1 MVTVEKLLQH
11 ADVMVVRAGRD
22 DLAQRLT
29 NARQRWEDPSVR
41 VFVVGEFKQGKST
54 LVNAL
59 INAPLCPVGT
69 DVTTSVATMVSAG
82 DEPSAELV
90 YSAPSLT
97 GREEAPQLRRVPIPI
112 DEVAQHVSQ
121 QHNPDN
127 TAHLLYAHAK
137 LPRALLAD
145 GLTLVDT
152 PGVGGLNSSHAAA
165 TMSALPQADALLFVS
180 DGSAEYSDAEL
191 EFLAAALRLCPNAAA
206 VMTKTDLY
214 PEWRR
219 IVEINRGHLA
229 RAGLDMPLI
238 PVSARLRLIAA
249 RTNDAALNEESGFP
263 ALVRHLRIEVVGDAR
278 ALGARAAANDVTG
291 VVENLRAQWQPELA
305 ALNDPESL
313 PRITAELDTARNR
326 AQELRDRSSRWQTTL
341 SDGIADIMS
350 DLEHDLRDR
359 LRAVGREAEA
369 SIDLGDPGEDWE
381 KTTAW
386 LDERIQLAL
395 SETFVWAEDSLAW
408 LADQVARHFEAS
420 AHDTLIGIDV
430 GNTGGLLDRV
440 IGLGDLDLHEVG
452 PLRKVLIGMRGSY
465 GGVLMFGLLTG
476 FAGMALVNP
485 ISIGAGVLLGGRTYL
500 DDKEN
505 RLRSRR
511 AEAKNLV
518 RRRIDD
524 TIFQVNKNL
533 KDRLRWAQRQIRDHY
548 TTVATE
554 LHTSLAES
562 MKVAVATATASKA
575 ERERRIPWLT
585 KQLALLDQLAREVA
599 ELGGPAA
606 LPAEVSA

>member
-1 MVTVEKLLQH
+1 MVTVEKMLEH
-11 ADVMVVRAGRD
+11 ADVMVARAERP
-22 DLAQRLT
+22 DLAQRLA
-29 NARQRWEDPSVR
+29 NASRRWQDPSIR

-90 YSAPSLT
+90 YSAPSLP
-97 GREEAPQLRRVPIPI
+97 GHEEAPRLRRVPIPI

-121 QHNPDN
+121 RHNPDN
-127 TAHLLYAHAK
+127 TSHLLYVHAR
-137 LPRALLAD
+137 LPRPLLAD

-229 RAGLDMPLI
+229 RAGLAMPLI

-249 RTNDAALNEESGFP
+249 RTNDATLNEESGFS
-263 ALVRHLRIEVVGDAR
+263 ALVRHLRLDVVGNAR
-278 ALGARAAANDVTG
+278 ALGATAAANDVMG

-305 ALNDPESL
+305 AYNDPQSL
-313 PRITAELDTARNR
+313 PRITAELDTAKAR
-326 AQELRDRSSRWQTTL
+326 AQELKERSSRWQITL
-341 SDGIADIMS
+341 SDGIADIVS
-350 DLEHDLRDR
+350 DLEHDLRER

-369 SIDLGDPGEDWE
+369 SIDMGDPGQDWE
-381 KTTAW
+381 QVTAW

-408 LADQVARHFEAS
+408 LADQVAQHFEAS
-420 AHDTLIGIDV
+420 AHDTLVGIDV

-440 IGLGDLDLHEVG
+440 TGLGDLDRHEVS
-452 PLRKVLIGMRGSY
+452 PLQKVLIGMRGSY

-476 FAGMALVNP
+476 FAGMALLNP
-485 ISIGAGVLLGGRTYL
+485 ISLGAGILLGGRTYL

-505 RLRSRR
+505 RLRARR

-548 TTVATE
+548 TTVASE

-562 MKVAVATATASKA
+562 MKVAVATATASKV
-575 ERERRIPWLT
+575 ERERRVPWLT
-585 KQLALLDQLAREVA
+585 KQLSLLDQLAREAA
-599 ELGGPAA
+599 ELGGP
-606 LPAEVSA
+606 LPRPAEASA

>member
-11 ADVMVVRAGRD
+11 ADVMAGRAGRA
-22 DLAQRLT
+22 DLAQRLDI
-29 NARQRWEDPSVR
+29 ARRRWADPSIR

-90 YSAPSLT
+90 YSAPALP
-97 GREEAPQLRRVPIPI
+97 GRDDAPQLRRVPVPI
-112 DEVAQHVSQ
+112 ADLSRHVSQ
-121 QHNPDN
+121 AHNPDN
-127 TAHLLYAHAK
+127 ASHLLYAHAR

-180 DGSAEYSDAEL
+180 DGSAEYSAAEL

-214 PEWRR
+214 PEWDR
-219 IVEINRGHLA
+219 VAAINRAHLA

-238 PVSARLRLIAA
+238 PVSARLRIAA
-249 RTNDAALNEESGFP
+249 AHDTDAALNEESGFP
-263 ALVRHLRIEVVGDAR
+263 ALVRHLRADVVGNAR
-278 ALGARAAANDVTG
+278 LLGARAAANDVTA
-291 VVENLRAQWQPELA
+291 VVENLRALWAPELA
-305 ALNDPESL
+305 ALTAPETL
-313 PRITAELDTARNR
+313 PRIAAELDAAKAR
-326 AQELRDRSSRWQTTL
+326 AQELKERSSRWQLTL

-359 LRAVGREAEA
+359 LRAVGRDAEA
-369 SIDLGDPGEDWE
+369 SIDTGDPAEDW
-381 KTTAW
+381 TMVTAW
-386 LDERIQLAL
+386 LDDRIQLAL

-408 LADQVARHFEAS
+408 LADQVAQHFEAS
-420 AHDTLIGIDV
+420 AHDTLTGIDV

-440 IGLGDLDLHEVG
+440 AGIGELDTHQVNALQ
-452 PLRKVLIGMRGSY
+452 KVLIGMRGSY

-476 FAGMALVNP
+476 FAGMALLNP
-485 ISIGAGVLLGGRTYL
+485 ISIGAGILLGGRSFL
-500 DDKEN
+500 DDKES
-505 RLRSRR
+505 RLRARR
-511 AEAKNLV
+511 VEAKNLV

-548 TTVATE
+548 STVAGE
-554 LHTSLAES
+554 LHTTLAES
-562 MKVAVATATASKA
+562 LKLAMATATATKV
-575 ERERRIPWLT
+575 EREKRIPWLT
-585 KQLALLDQLAREVA
+585 KQIDLLDQLAGEAA
-599 ELGGPAA
+599 ELGGLVPQRAGA
-606 LPAEVSA
+606 SA

>member
-11 ADVMVVRAGRD
+11 ADLMAERAERA
-22 DLAQRLT
+22 DLAARLSLS
-29 NARQRWEDPSVR
+29 RRRWEDPSIR
-41 VFVVGEFKQGKST
+41 LFVVGEFKQGKST

-90 YSAPSLT
+90 YSAPALP
-97 GREEAPQLRRVPIPI
+97 GHEEAPQLKRVPIPI
-112 DEVAQHVSQ
+112 GEVARHVCQ

-127 TAHLLYAHAK
+127 SARLLYAHAR

-152 PGVGGLNSSHAAA
+152 PGVGGLNTSHAAA

-180 DGSAEYSDAEL
+180 DGSAEYSAAEL

-214 PEWRR
+214 PEWSR
-219 IVEINRGHLA
+219 IAEINRGHLA
-229 RAGLDMPLI
+229 RAGLDMPLLC
-238 PVSARLRLIAA
+238 VSARLRQAAA
-249 RTNDAALNEESGFP
+249 RTNDVGLNDESGFP
-263 ALVRHLRIEVVGDAR
+263 ALVRHLRVDVVGNAR
-278 ALGARAAANDVTG
+278 ALGARAVANDATSVG
-291 VVENLRAQWQPELA
+291 ENLRAQWQPELA
-305 ALNDPESL
+305 ALTAPETL
-313 PRITAELDTARNR
+313 PHITAELDAAKAR
-326 AQELRDRSSRWQTTL
+326 AQELKERSARWQITL

-359 LRAVGREAEA
+359 LRALGRDAEA
-369 SIDLGDPGEDWE
+369 AVDAGDPAEDWAMMS
-381 KTTAW
+381 AW
-386 LDERIQLAL
+386 LDDRIELAL

-408 LADQVARHFEAS
+408 LADQVAQHFEAS
-420 AHDTLIGIDV
+420 AHETLAGIDV
-430 GNTGGLLDRV
+430 GDTGGLLDRV
-440 IGLGDLDLHEVG
+440 ANLGELDTHEVN
-452 PLRKVLIGMRGSY
+452 PLQKVLIGMRGSY

-476 FAGMALVNP
+476 FAGMALLNP
-485 ISIGAGVLLGGRTYL
+485 ISIGAGILLGGRSFL
-500 DDKEN
+500 DDKEA
-505 RLRSRR
+505 RLRARR
-511 AEAKNLV
+511 AEAKALT

-524 TIFQVNKNL
+524 TTFQVSKNL

-548 TTVATE
+548 TTVAGE

-562 MKVAVATATASKA
+562 LKVAAATATATKT
-575 ERERRIPWLT
+575 ERDQRIPWLT
-585 KQLALLDQLAREVA
+585 KQLGLLDQLAREA
-599 ELGGPAA
+599 EELGGQGPRRGA
-606 LPAEVSA
+606 SA

>member
-11 ADVMVVRAGRD
+11 ADVMAGRAGRA
-22 DLAQRLT
+22 DLAQRLDI
-29 NARQRWEDPSVR
+29 ARRRWADPSIR

-90 YSAPSLT
+90 YSAPALP
-97 GREEAPQLRRVPIPI
+97 GRDDAPQLRRVPVPI
-112 DEVAQHVSQ
+112 GDLSRHVSQ
-121 QHNPDN
+121 AHNPDN
-127 TAHLLYAHAK
+127 ASHLLYAHAR

-180 DGSAEYSDAEL
+180 DGSAEYSAAEL

-214 PEWRR
+214 PEWDR
-219 IVEINRGHLA
+219 VAAINRAHLA

-238 PVSARLRLIAA
+238 PVSARLRIAA
-249 RTNDAALNEESGFP
+249 AHDTDAALNEESGFP
-263 ALVRHLRIEVVGDAR
+263 ALVRHLRADVVGNAR
-278 ALGARAAANDVTG
+278 LLGARAAANDVTA
-291 VVENLRAQWQPELA
+291 VVENLRALWAPELA
-305 ALNDPESL
+305 ALTAPETL
-313 PRITAELDTARNR
+313 PRIAAELDAAKAR
-326 AQELRDRSSRWQTTL
+326 AQELKERSSRWQLTL

-359 LRAVGREAEA
+359 LRAVGRDAEA
-369 SIDLGDPGEDWE
+369 SIDTGDPAEDW
-381 KTTAW
+381 TMVTAW
-386 LDERIQLAL
+386 LDDRIQLAL

-408 LADQVARHFEAS
+408 LADQVAQHFEAS
-420 AHDTLIGIDV
+420 AHDTLTGIDV

-440 IGLGDLDLHEVG
+440 AGIGELDTHQVNALQ
-452 PLRKVLIGMRGSY
+452 KVLIGMRGSY

-476 FAGMALVNP
+476 FAGMALLNP
-485 ISIGAGVLLGGRTYL
+485 ISIGAGILLGGRSFL
-500 DDKEN
+500 DDKEA
-505 RLRSRR
+505 RLRARR
-511 AEAKNLV
+511 VEAKNLV

-548 TTVATE
+548 STVAGE
-554 LHTSLAES
+554 LHTTLAES
-562 MKVAVATATASKA
+562 LKLAMATATATKV
-575 ERERRIPWLT
+575 EREKRIPWLT
-585 KQLALLDQLAREVA
+585 KQIDLLDQLAGEAA
-599 ELGGPAA
+599 ELGGLVPQRAGA
-606 LPAEVSA
+606 SA